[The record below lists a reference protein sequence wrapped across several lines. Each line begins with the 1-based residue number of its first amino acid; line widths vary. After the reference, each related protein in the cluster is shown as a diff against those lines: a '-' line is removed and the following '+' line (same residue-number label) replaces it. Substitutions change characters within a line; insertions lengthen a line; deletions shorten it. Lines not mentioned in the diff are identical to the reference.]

1 MAEDNQ
7 AVVPL
12 APLKFYPRSD
22 EEFAFKPIKP
32 RQDKRSKCL
41 VYVLAGIVF
50 LSVVFLVIALVMRP
64 RTPDLGLSLVSVKNL
79 VYTNNN
85 ASFPSF
91 NMTIQAEFTIDN
103 PNFGQFV
110 FENATASVLYR
121 GKTVGEAKI
130 GGGRVSAKETE
141 KIKVKVDVRSYRL
154 SDVDN
159 YSKDGIL
166 KLSSY
171 ANFSGRVQLWKIV
184 KKRKTASINCSM
196 SFNLTSPAFD
206 LQDLICS

>member
-32 RQDKRSKCL
+32 RQEKRSKCL

-64 RTPDLGLSLVSVKNL
+64 RTPDLGLSL
-79 VYTNNN
+79 
-85 ASFPSF
+85 
-91 NMTIQAEFTIDN
+91 AEFTIDN

-154 SDVDN
+154 SDADN
-159 YSKDGIL
+159 FSKDGIL